1 MRTFFTYTFIFF
13 CFAAFS
19 LLYFNTN
26 QLPIM
31 ASRKV
36 WYKMQTFTY
45 PRLTI
50 RLQSIAYTFEG
61 PDEYGK
67 FNGTVESIV
76 KEDTGA
82 QFWKSNR
89 ALPPTSYPPPLTEGA
104 ISKLKELEG
113 VIVKDIIEG
122 GDAA

>member
-1 MRTFFTYTFIFF
+1 
-13 CFAAFS
+13 
-19 LLYFNTN
+19 
-26 QLPIM
+26 
-31 ASRKV
+31 
-36 WYKMQTFTY
+36 MQTFTY

-104 ISKLKELEG
+104 ISKLKGLEG